1 MEFSEL
7 SIHGYRIAMIT
18 SVFRV
23 LTWILL
29 AATLLLSFAP
39 ASLRPV
45 TGAPRAVEH
54 FAIFTLF
61 GLAFALGYRAAYLRQ
76 ACILVLFCGVVEF
89 LQRFAPGRHARLVD
103 FAVDAVAS
111 CVGLLVAHLVLKVS
125 VKS

>member
-1 MEFSEL
+1 
-7 SIHGYRIAMIT
+7 MIT